1 MGHSLSIS
9 LLSYGIL
16 DRTIRLQTFAALYP
30 NLAADFDEVQ
40 ELNQPEMEISCD
52 DIVIIAWSYNF
63 GGNTIIIYFILSSPL
78 SSYYIIMVHFSQL
91 NALYWWYS

>member
-9 LLSYGIL
+9 LRSYGIL

-40 ELNQPEMEISCD
+40 ELNQPEMEISRD
-52 DIVIIAWSYNF
+52 DIVIA
-63 GGNTIIIYFILSSPL
+63 
-78 SSYYIIMVHFSQL
+78 
-91 NALYWWYS
+91 

>member
-16 DRTIRLQTFAALYP
+16 DRSNIRLQTFAALYP

-40 ELNQPEMEISCD
+40 ELNQPEMEISRD
-52 DIVIIAWSYNF
+52 DIVIA
-63 GGNTIIIYFILSSPL
+63 
-78 SSYYIIMVHFSQL
+78 
-91 NALYWWYS
+91 